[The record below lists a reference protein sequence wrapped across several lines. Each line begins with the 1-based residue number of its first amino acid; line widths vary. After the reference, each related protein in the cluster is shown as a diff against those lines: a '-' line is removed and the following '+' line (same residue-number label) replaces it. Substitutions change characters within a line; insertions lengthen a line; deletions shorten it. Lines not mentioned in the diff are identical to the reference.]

1 MTAVDP
7 ALRTTR
13 TTCPYCGVGCGVLA
27 TPGGEGR
34 AAIAGDPEH
43 PANFGRLCSKG
54 SALGETLGLEDRL
67 LYPMIRCSKGTMER
81 VVWADALDHV
91 AHRFNHIIAR
101 DGPGAVAFYLSGQ
114 LLTEDYYVAN
124 KLMKGFIGSA
134 NVDTNSRLCMAS
146 SVAGHRR
153 AFGAD
158 TVPGCY
164 DDLDQAD
171 LLVLVGSNAAW
182 CHPVLFQRM
191 VANRQNRGARIVV
204 IDPRRTET
212 TEDADLFLGV
222 KPGTDTALFSGLL
235 VHLAEAGVLDSDY
248 IERHTG
254 GFDDALARA
263 RAIAGSVAATA
274 LATGLSEHDVADFF
288 RMFAKTPRVVTL
300 YSQGVNQSAQG
311 TDKVNAIINCHLAT
325 GRIGKAGA
333 SPFSL
338 TGQPNAMGGREVG
351 GLANQLAAHMGFTP
365 PDIDRVRR
373 FWKAPRI
380 ATHEG
385 LKAVQM
391 FEAIARGEI
400 KALWVMGT
408 NPAVSL
414 PDADVARAALKKLE
428 LFVVSE
434 NVRSNDTVNAGA
446 HVMLPALAWGEKSGT
461 VTNSE
466 RRISRQRAFL
476 AGPGEAKPD
485 WWIIGEI
492 AKRLG
497 FGAAF
502 AFNSAADIFREHAAL
517 SGFENGGARDFDV
530 GALQSISDEAFDAMA
545 PVMWPSRAGD
555 AEGTPRFFADGG
567 FFASD
572 RKARFVAPEIPAL
585 RTETSAGRPLRLNT
599 GRIRD
604 QWHTMTRSGLSP
616 RLGQHLPEPFVE
628 VHPDDATK
636 FGVVHD
642 GFARVVT
649 DYGQCTLKVVVNAR
663 QQRGMLFAPI
673 HWSEETASSARVGA
687 LVAPFTDPFSG
698 QPENKATPASI
709 VPYEYVFR
717 GFVLSRTELELPDH
731 VWWARVAIAGGYGY
745 LLADNG
751 DVARWHSWL
760 TSVASGDLA
769 EYQDFGGGVY
779 RAATFAGDLL
789 ETCLFI
795 GPARD
800 AGDWDAVK
808 HLFAADTLTG
818 DQRRMLLSGKSA
830 DGLASTG
837 PIVCACFGV
846 GRTTICD
853 AVAAG
858 AHSVAEIGAHLKAGT
873 NCGSCIPE
881 LKRLIAQA
889 DAVTSA
895 DGRYIPVAATR

>member
-7 ALRTTR
+7 TPLATR

-27 TPGGEGR
+27 TPDGSGG
-34 AAIAGDPEH
+34 ASVSGDPEH

-54 SALGETLGLEDRL
+54 SALGETVGLEGRL
-67 LYPMIRCSKGTMER
+67 LHPMIRCDKGTMER
-81 VVWADALDHV
+81 LAWSDALDHV
-91 AHRFNHIIAR
+91 ANRLGHIVAR
-101 DGPGAVAFYLSGQ
+101 DGAGAVAFYLSGQ

-134 NVDTNSRLCMAS
+134 NVDTNSRLCMSS
-146 SVAGHRR
+146 SVAGHKR

-164 DDLDQAD
+164 EDLDEAD
-171 LLVLVGSNAAW
+171 LLVLTGSNAAW

-191 VANRQNRGARIVV
+191 LANKQKRGARIVV
-204 IDPRRTET
+204 IDPRRTDT
-212 TEDADLFLGV
+212 AGDADLFLGL
-222 KPGTDTALFSGLL
+222 KPGTDTALFAGLL
-235 VHLAEAGVLDSDY
+235 VHLVDHGALDRDYVERYTSGLEEAV
-248 IERHTG
+248 
-254 GFDDALARA
+254 ARA
-263 RAIAGSVAATA
+263 RAIAGSIAATA
-274 LATGLSEHDVADFF
+274 LATGLTERDVAEFF
-288 RMFAKTPRVVTL
+288 QMFRSTPRVVTL

-311 TDKVNAIINCHLAT
+311 TDKVNAILNCHLAT
-325 GRIGKAGA
+325 GRIGKPGA

-351 GLANQLAAHMGFTP
+351 GLSNQLAAHMGFTP

-385 LKAVQM
+385 LKAIQM

-408 NPAVSL
+408 NPIVSL
-414 PDADVARAALKKLE
+414 PDADVVRAAMQKLE

-434 NVRSNDTVNAGA
+434 NVRSNDTVNSGA
-446 HVMLPALAWGEKSGT
+446 HVLLPALAWGEKSGT

-466 RRISRQRAFL
+466 RRISRQRSFL
-476 AGPGEAKPD
+476 AAPGEARPD
-485 WWIIGEI
+485 WWIVSQV

-502 AFNSAADIFREHAAL
+502 DYNSAADVFREHAGL
-517 SGFENGGARDFDV
+517 SAFENNGSRDFDI
-530 GALQSISDEAFDAMA
+530 GALTALSDDAFDALA
-545 PVMWPSRAGD
+545 PVQWPARSGE
-555 AEGTPRFFADGG
+555 AEQARFFADGR
-567 FFASD
+567 FYAND
-572 RKARFVAPEIPAL
+572 QKARFVAPEVPTL
-585 RTETSAGRPLRLNT
+585 RTETSASRPLRLNT

-604 QWHTMTRSGLSP
+604 QWHTMTRTGTSP

-628 VHPDDATK
+628 IHPGDANR
-636 FGVVHD
+636 FGVVDD

-649 DYGQCTLKVVVNAR
+649 DYGQCILKVVVSER

-673 HWSEETASSARVGA
+673 HWSGENTSGARVGA

-698 QPENKATPASI
+698 QPENKATPAAI
-709 VPYEYVFR
+709 TPYEYVFR
-717 GFVLSRTELELPDH
+717 GFALSRVKLDLPAH
-731 VWWARVAIAGGYGY
+731 AWWARVAVGGGYGY
-745 LLADNG
+745 LLADNADLKG
-751 DVARWHSWL
+751 WQSWL
-760 TSVASGDLA
+760 KSVAGDDLA
-769 EYQDFGGGVY
+769 EYKDFGGGVY
-779 RAATFAGDLL
+779 RAASFAGERI
-789 ETCLFI
+789 ETCLFV

-800 AGDWDAVK
+800 AGDWNVVK
-808 HLFAADTLTG
+808 ALFAADALTG
-818 DQRRMLLSGKSA
+818 DQRRMLLSGKA
-830 DGLASTG
+830 MDGLANAG

-853 AVAAG
+853 VIAAG
-858 AHSVAEIGAHLKAGT
+858 ANSAAAIGAELKAGT

-881 LKRLIAQA
+881 MKRLIAQA
-889 DAVTSA
+889 NTAAVDAVPRQLET
-895 DGRYIPVAATR
+895 AAN